1 MVMLEDRIIKSVID
15 AWSLDQA
22 HPLHE
27 RMHVPVPP
35 FHQVKTVI
43 ETAFLASL
51 EREEDRPIHFA
62 LVMADPEIGKRL
74 SHVKRPSEYLLHLQ
88 GALPF
93 TVDSIAKLAPA
104 LDPGSSAMA
113 VGPAETDGELVIWGV
128 FRFSPTSSAFNEIP
142 PWVYGDLAYRP
153 DLFTVY
159 SANAGSVVIS
169 RHNSQIGRILNGEFM
184 PATPS
189 PFTMKSL
196 GRYLVM
202 CIQDQELYETY
213 GDAFWRLY
221 RETIE
226 LLLSEAGQRGHGSI
240 FALVLPGS
248 KAGDYY
254 IPRFGFVETVG
265 LAHYMGELLRDDLD
279 VPTSIAMRKTFADRV
294 RFLAQLGTV
303 DGAVILDS
311 QFSLESYGAM
321 LAAPPWQ
328 GRIITGPDGFG
339 EGGGEPLDPA
349 RLGMRHNS
357 ALAFAGAVD
366 GSIAFVISQD
376 GPVRVFVK
384 GGEDTLLYWPDCCGA
399 SISP

>member
-1 MVMLEDRIIKSVID
+1 MIMLEDHIIKSVIE
-15 AWSLDQA
+15 AWALDQA

-27 RMHVPVPP
+27 RTRIPVPP
-35 FHQVKTVI
+35 FHQVKTLI

-51 EREEDRPIHFA
+51 EREEDLPIRFA
-62 LVMADPEIGKRL
+62 LVLADPGMGKRL
-74 SHVKRPSEYLLHLQ
+74 KGVKRPPDYLLHLDSV
-88 GALPF
+88 LPLS
-93 TVDSIAKLAPA
+93 VASIAKLAPA
-104 LDPGSSAMA
+104 LDPSISAMA
-113 VGPAETDGELVIWGV
+113 VGPAGEDGELGIWGV
-128 FRFSPTSSAFNEIP
+128 FTFSPTTSSFNEIP
-142 PWVYGDLAYRP
+142 PWVYGELAYRP

-159 SANAGSVVIS
+159 AANAGSIVIS

-196 GRYLVM
+196 GRYLAQCV
-202 CIQDQELYETY
+202 QGHELYARY
-213 GDAFWRLY
+213 GDAYWRLY

-240 FALVLPGS
+240 FALVLPG
-248 KAGDYY
+248 ANAMEFVF
-254 IPRFGFVETVG
+254 PRFGFTEKVG
-265 LAHYMGELLRDDLD
+265 LSHLMPELLRDDLD

-303 DGAVILDS
+303 DGAVILDTEFGL
-311 QFSLESYGAM
+311 QCFGAM
-321 LAAPPWQ
+321 LASPPWQ
-328 GRIITGPDGFG
+328 GVIVTGPDGFG
-339 EGGGEPLDPA
+339 EGGGEVLNPA

-366 GSIAFVISQD
+366 GSIVFVISQD

-384 GGEDTLLYWPDCCGA
+384 SGKDTLLYWPDCCGA
-399 SISP
+399 SMSP